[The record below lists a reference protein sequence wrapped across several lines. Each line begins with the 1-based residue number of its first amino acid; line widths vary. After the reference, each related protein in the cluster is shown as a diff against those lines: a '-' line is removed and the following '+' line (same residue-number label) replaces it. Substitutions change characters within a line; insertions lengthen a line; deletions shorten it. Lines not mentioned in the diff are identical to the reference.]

1 MIIDFCVHPACI
13 WEIPETLKVRIQQFY
28 PMEYGK
34 ALKLTEDELIRE
46 LDAAGTDIGVIR
58 AQNSGG
64 IGYRAPNQD
73 VAALVKRHPDRL
85 VALGSLDPTQG
96 TRKLDVN
103 TVKQSIDEFERLMEM
118 GFKGLIFYP
127 QYYHAYPNDEQ
138 LYPLYEKVIEYDVPI
153 AFIAYWSTRV
163 SKAKYGHPLLFDDIA
178 VDFPDIKIVV
188 DALGGGNFED
198 MFVVASK
205 NMNVYMTT
213 SACPFIYP
221 GGLFEHHM
229 KVLLDSWVTMDRIL
243 FAGEYPLSSAL
254 DTRRVLEGLGMSLDD
269 KRKIYG
275 ENARKLLKI

>member
-34 ALKLTEDELIRE
+34 SLKFTEAELISE

-58 AQNSGG
+58 AQVNGG
-64 IGYRAPNQD
+64 IGYQAPNKD
-73 VAALVKRHPDRL
+73 VMELIKRHPDRL
-85 VALGSLDPTQG
+85 VGLGSLDPTRG
-96 TRKLDVN
+96 TNKLSEKS
-103 TVKQSIDEFERLMEM
+103 VKESVDEFERLMEM
-118 GFKGLIFYP
+118 GYKGLIFYP
-127 QYYHAYPNDEQ
+127 QYYFAYPNDEL
-138 LYPLYEKVIEYDVPI
+138 LYPLYEKVVEYDVPI

-163 SKAKYGHPLLFDDIA
+163 SKSKYGHPLLFDDIA

-198 MFVVASK
+198 MYVVASK
-205 NMNVYMTT
+205 NLNVYMTT

-229 KVLLDSWVTMDRIL
+229 NVLLDSWVPMDRVL
-243 FAGEYPLSSAL
+243 FAAEYPLSSAV
-254 DTRRVLEGLGMSLDD
+254 DTRRILDGLGMSLDV

-275 ENARKLLKI
+275 ENAAKLLKI